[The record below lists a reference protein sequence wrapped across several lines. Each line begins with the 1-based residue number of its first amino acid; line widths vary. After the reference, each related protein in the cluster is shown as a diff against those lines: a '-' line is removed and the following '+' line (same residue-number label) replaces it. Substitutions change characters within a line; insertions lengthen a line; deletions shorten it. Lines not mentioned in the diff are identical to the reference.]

1 MNKKMLLKKELPSWD
16 LSDLYKSTQSQE
28 INFDLSK
35 LEKLT
40 TNFNKKYKGNVHKLS
55 DKNFYDLF
63 NAY

>member
-28 INFDLSK
+28 INFDLSQ

-40 TNFNKKYKGNVHKLS
+40 TNFNKKYKGNVCKH
-55 DKNFYDLF
+55 
-63 NAY
+63 

>member
-1 MNKKMLLKKELPSWD
+1 MNKTMLLKKELPSWD

-35 LEKLT
+35 LENLT

-55 DKNFYDLF
+55 DK
-63 NAY
+63 